1 MNKDNP
7 DVKPTQSQTILP
19 EELKPTQEQLSDRT
33 IELINMAFSG
43 NSAKPADTPQG
54 ANARRI
60 IDRFRK
66 DDLACRNKDTKKVQG
81 LHSSKVMGSDKPAQG
96 IV

>member
-19 EELKPTQEQLSDRT
+19 EEFKPAQEQLSDRT

-43 NSAKPADTPQG
+43 NSAKPADTPEG

-60 IDRFRK
+60 IDGFRK
-66 DDLACRNKDTKKVQG
+66 DDLVRKHKETNP
-81 LHSSKVMGSDKPAQG
+81 SGSRSDRVG
-96 IV
+96 IVYRGI